1 VTVFTKPGCPHCTR
15 AKQALTDYGYAFEEI
30 ELGSRGLSYS
40 SLAAVTGAGTTPQIY
55 IEGERIGGADELE
68 AWLQQG

>member
-1 VTVFTKPGCPHCTR
+1 MNPMYQAAAR
-15 AKQALTDYGYAFEEI
+15 AIANAQSVI
-30 ELGSRGLSYS
+30 
-40 SLAAVTGAGTTPQIY
+40 AVTGAGTTPQIY